1 MTPDINDQTA
11 VHWGSDHMYFSYN
24 VLCKLRINDMHLA
37 MKQKIIQTILSIYEP
52 VTFCSYLALSLSC

>member
-11 VHWGSDHMYFSYN
+11 VHWGSNYMYFSYN
-24 VLCKLRINDMHLA
+24 VLRINYMHLA
-37 MKQKIIQTILSIYEP
+37 IKQKSIQTILSIYEP